1 MQFWPLTLIITYN
14 WTCNSYSYLV
24 TVNNIKPIVICPNE
38 HHNRAMACDFFR
50 GEITGPG
57 VEKLPS
63 ISHRPTWKWTQV
75 AMATADVGRFH

>member
-1 MQFWPLTLIITYN
+1 MYVQINITTGP
-14 WTCNSYSYLV
+14 WLV
-24 TVNNIKPIVICPNE
+24 T
-38 HHNRAMACDFFR
+38 FS

-75 AMATADVGRFH
+75 AMATADVGRFR